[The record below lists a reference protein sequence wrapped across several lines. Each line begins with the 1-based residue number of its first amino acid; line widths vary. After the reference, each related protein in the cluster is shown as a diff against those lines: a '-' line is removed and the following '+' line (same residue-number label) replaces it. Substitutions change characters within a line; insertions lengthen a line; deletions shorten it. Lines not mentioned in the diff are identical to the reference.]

1 MPLNKDQWRTLVR
14 RALDIPDVIGV
25 DVAVEI
31 AADVAYQSP
40 VAATETRGR
49 DIEFEERV
57 GLAILEETAKAGK
70 RGDLDRFIMG
80 RENRGNGSSKVSDVD
95 YIVTTKARESGNA
108 PSLPQGMAVPILE
121 KVKEYVLANPFD
133 LDRTHR
139 QY

>member
-1 MPLNKDQWRTLVR
+1 MQPQK
-14 RALDIPDVIGV
+14 LD
-25 DVAVEI
+25 
-31 AADVAYQSP
+31 
-40 VAATETRGR
+40 GR
-49 DIEFEERV
+49 DIEFEESV

-95 YIVTTKARESGNA
+95 YIVTTKARKSGNA

-133 LDRTHR
+133 LDGPHR
-139 QY
+139 QH